1 MINIYEIYKTHMIKF
16 ISFLIIITN
25 CIFFT
30 NTQAQTTLKHLNG
43 NPIYANKL
51 GTPLNHYWSE
61 CVSAGRANEGL
72 RASWLE
78 QLNTVHKACGFK
90 YVRFHG
96 IFHDDM
102 FVYTLNEDGTVNYNW
117 QYIDDV
123 FDRLLAMGVKPFV
136 EFSFFP
142 KAMSPEATVFWW
154 GAHGKPPENYDAWKG
169 LVDAFVKH
177 CQQRYGNK
185 EVQSWYFEV
194 WNEPNLQGFWK
205 GTMQQYFELYKAT
218 ATTIKKIDPLLRVGG
233 PATSS
238 YHPAEG
244 VYDSLKNAIKN
255 ISAADF
261 KDIQCEGPWIA
272 DFLKFC
278 EKENLPVDF
287 VSSHPYPTTYPF
299 GDGGGQFEMS
309 RPVNSLRMDLTWLN
323 RTIKNSKFKNAEIH
337 LTEWSSS
344 PSNRDHT
351 HDYLQAATYIVK
363 ANIESIGLANSL
375 SYWIFT
381 DIEEEREASASV
393 FHGGW
398 GLVNFQ
404 GIAKPAFHAYRFLN
418 ALGNLT
424 LLNEDGFI
432 LTKKTTNNF
441 ISGIFYNYPSEVIEA
456 APISIG
462 SRDKAEKT
470 LNTGSPQKIN
480 LYLSGLKPGS
490 KFEVEIVDKEN
501 AFSLKSWQQMGSPEP
516 PTREQT
522 IKLKELGLKTKKIN
536 LIADN
541 KGQLKWKYSLGPW
554 AIALLK
560 QIK

>member
-1 MINIYEIYKTHMIKF
+1 MFRFIKLL
-16 ISFLIIITN
+16 LIIITN
-25 CIFFT
+25 CLLFSNANAQPSLKYLNGKPINT
-30 NTQAQTTLKHLNG
+30 NTT
-43 NPIYANKL
+43 
-51 GTPLNHYWSE
+51 GTPIEHYWSK
-61 CVSAGRANEGL
+61 CVSAGRANEAL

-78 QLNTVHKACGFK
+78 QLDMVHKADGFK

-102 FVYTLNEDGTVNYNW
+102 FAYTLNEDGTINYNW

-123 FDRLLAMGVKPFV
+123 FDRLLDIGVKPFV

-142 KAMSPEATVFWW
+142 KAMSPDATCFWW
-154 GAHGKPPENYDAWKG
+154 GGHGKPPANFNAWKG

-177 CQQRYGNK
+177 SLQRYGKK
-185 EVQSWYFEV
+185 ELHTWYFEV
-194 WNEPNLQGFWK
+194 WNEPNLSGFWK
-205 GTMQQYFELYKAT
+205 GTMEQYFDLYKET
-218 ATTIKKIDPLLRVGG
+218 ALTIKAIDPLLKVGG

-244 VYDSLKNAIKN
+244 VYDSLKRAIKN

-261 KDIQCEGPWIA
+261 INIQCEGPWIA

-309 RPVNSLRMDLTWLN
+309 RPVNSLHMDLTWLN
-323 RTIKNSKFKNAEIH
+323 KTIKNSKYKNAEIH

-344 PSNRDHT
+344 PSNRDNT

-363 ANIESIGLANSL
+363 ANIECMGLANSL

-418 ALGNLT
+418 ALGNVMVFK
-424 LLNEDGFI
+424 EDGFM
-432 LTKKTTNNF
+432 LTKHTATNF
-441 ISGIFYNYPSEVIEA
+441 VTGIFYNYPAEVIEA

-470 LNTGSPQKIN
+470 LNTGNPQKIN
-480 LYLSGLKPGS
+480 LRLTNLQPAS
-490 KFEVEIVDKEN
+490 KFEVEIVDKQN
-501 AFSLKSWQQMGSPEP
+501 AFSLKSWQEMGSPEP

-522 IKLKELGLKTKKIN
+522 KKLKELGLKTKKIRLVADSKGE
-536 LIADN
+536 LI
-541 KGQLKWKYSLGPW
+541 WKYSLDAW
-554 AIALLK
+554 AIAILK

>member
-1 MINIYEIYKTHMIKF
+1 MLTSIKVV
-16 ISFLIIITN
+16 LIIVIN
-25 CIFFT
+25 CLFFL
-30 NTQAQTTLKHLNG
+30 NTTQGQTAIKHLDGSQINT
-43 NPIYANKL
+43 NKS
-51 GTPLNHYWSE
+51 GTLFEHYWSK

-78 QLNTVHKACGFK
+78 QLNMVHKACGFK

-102 FVYTLNEDGTVNYNW
+102 FVYTTNDDGSINYNW

-123 FDRLLAMGVKPFV
+123 FDRLLSIGVKPFV
-136 EFSFFP
+136 ELSFFP
-142 KAMSPEATVFWW
+142 KAISSDATCFWW
-154 GAHGKPPENYDAWKG
+154 GGHGKPPVNFDAWKG

-177 CQQRYGNK
+177 CSQRYGSK
-185 EVQSWYFEV
+185 EIHNWYFEV
-194 WNEPNLQGFWK
+194 WNEPNLEGFWN
-205 GTMQQYFELYKAT
+205 GTKEQYFQLYQITANIIKA
-218 ATTIKKIDPLLRVGG
+218 IDPLLKVGG

-244 VYDSLKNAIKN
+244 VYDSLKRTIKN

-261 KDIQCEGPWIA
+261 IDIQCEGPWIK

-278 EKENLPVDF
+278 EKENLQVDF

-309 RPVNSLRMDLTWLN
+309 RPVNSLHKDLTWLN
-323 RTIKNSKFKNAEIH
+323 ATIKSSKYKNAEIQ

-363 ANIESIGLANSL
+363 ANIECMGLANSL

-418 ALGNLT
+418 ALGNEIILK
-424 LLNEDGFI
+424 EDGFM
-432 LTKKTTNNF
+432 LTKHNANNF
-441 ISGIFYNYPSEVIEA
+441 LTGIFYNYPAEVIEA

-470 LNTGSPQKIN
+470 LNTGNPQIIN
-480 LYLSGLKPGS
+480 LRLTNLKPGS
-490 KFEVEIVDKEN
+490 KFEIEIVDKEN

-516 PTREQT
+516 PSREQT
-522 IKLKELGLKTKKIN
+522 KQLKELGLRTKKIMLVAN
-536 LIADN
+536 N
-541 KGQLKWKYSLGPW
+541 KGELAWNYSLGPW

-560 QIK
+560 QVK

>member
-1 MINIYEIYKTHMIKF
+1 MKKNSFNIGVALLLLTLSVSAQPVLNHLNAKAINIGLQGK
-16 ISFLIIITN
+16 
-25 CIFFT
+25 
-30 NTQAQTTLKHLNG
+30 
-43 NPIYANKL
+43 
-51 GTPLNHYWSE
+51 PLEHYWSK

-72 RASWLE
+72 RASWQE
-78 QLNTVHKACGFK
+78 QLEMVHNACGFE

-96 IFHDDM
+96 LFHDDM
-102 FVYTLNEDGTVNYNW
+102 FVFNYDKDSNVVYNW

-123 FDRLLAMGVKPFV
+123 YDRMLDIGVRPFV

-142 KAMSPEATVFWW
+142 KAMSPEATCFWW
-154 GAHGKPPENYDAWKG
+154 GGHGTPPADYNNWQKMVE
-169 LVDAFVKH
+169 AFLKH
-177 CQQRYGNK
+177 CIQRYGIE
-185 EVQSWYFEV
+185 EVRKWYFEV
-194 WNEPNLQGFWK
+194 WNEPNLNGFWN
-205 GTMQQYFELYKAT
+205 GTKEQYFQLYKVT
-218 ATTIKKIDPLLRVGG
+218 ATTVKSVDNQFRVGG

-244 VYDSLKNAIKN
+244 VYDSLHKAIKD
-255 ISAADF
+255 IKPSDF
-261 KDIQCEGPWIA
+261 ETVQCYGPWIQ
-272 DFLKFC
+272 DFLSYC

-299 GDGGGQFEMS
+299 GNGGGQFEMS
-309 RPVNSLRMDLTWLN
+309 RPVNSLMMDLTWLN
-323 RTIKNSKFKNAEIH
+323 ATIKNSKYKNAEIQ

-363 ANIESIGLANSL
+363 ANLECMGMANSL

-381 DIEEEREASASV
+381 DIEEEGGAGSSV

-404 GIAKPAFHAYRFLN
+404 GVAKPAFHAYRFLN
-418 ALGNLT
+418 DLGDESIFKEEGIIIT
-424 LLNEDGFI
+424 KHTKTGFVTG
-432 LTKKTTNNF
+432 LV
-441 ISGIFYNYPSEVIEA
+441 YNYPAEVIEA

-470 LNTGSPQKIN
+470 LNTGSAEQIKLN
-480 LYLSGLKPGS
+480 LTGLKPNS
-490 KFEVEIVDKEN
+490 KFEIEIVDKDN
-501 AFSLKSWQQMGSPEP
+501 AFALKSWQAMGSPEP

-522 IKLKELGLKTKKIN
+522 KELKVMGLKTLKFN
-536 LIADN
+536 VEAN
-541 KGQLKWKYSLGPW
+541 SKGELKWNYSLKPW
-554 AIALLK
+554 AIALIR

>member
-1 MINIYEIYKTHMIKF
+1 MLRLFKP
-16 ISFLIIITN
+16 FLSITMS

-30 NTQAQTTLKHLNG
+30 TTQAQTSLNHLNG
-43 NPIYANKL
+43 SLIETNIT
-51 GTPLNHYWSE
+51 GTPLEHYWSK
-61 CVSAGRANEGL
+61 CISAGRANEGL
-72 RASWLE
+72 RASWQE
-78 QLNTVHKACGFK
+78 QLRMVHKACGFK

-102 FVYTLNEDGTVNYNW
+102 FAYSVNEDGTVNYNW

-123 FDRLLAMGVKPFV
+123 FDRILDIGVKPFV

-142 KAMSPEATVFWW
+142 KAMSPDATCFWW
-154 GAHGKPPENYDAWKG
+154 GGHGKPPADYNEWKG

-177 CQQRYGNK
+177 CLERYGAK
-185 EVQSWYFEV
+185 ELHQWYFEV
-194 WNEPNLQGFWK
+194 WNEPNLSGFWR
-205 GTMQQYFELYKAT
+205 GTMEQYFQLYKVT
-218 ATTIKKIDPLLRVGG
+218 ATTIKTIDSLLKVGG

-244 VYDSLKNAIKN
+244 VYDSLKRAIKN
-255 ISAADF
+255 ISASDF
-261 KDIQCEGPWIA
+261 QNIQCQGPWIE
-272 DFLKFC
+272 DFLKYC

-309 RPVNSLRMDLTWLN
+309 RPFNSLHKDLTWLN
-323 RTIKNSKFKNAEIH
+323 KTIKNSKYPNAEIQ

-344 PSNRDHT
+344 PSNRDNT
-351 HDYLQAATYIVK
+351 HDYLQAATYIVR
-363 ANIESIGLANSL
+363 ANIDCIGLANSL

-381 DIEEEREASASV
+381 DIEEEREASASI

-404 GIAKPAFHAYRFLN
+404 GIAKPSFHAYRFLN
-418 ALGNLT
+418 ALGNVMLFK
-424 LLNEDGFI
+424 EDGFMI
-432 LTKKTTNNF
+432 TKHSSNNL
-441 ISGIFYNYPSEVIEA
+441 ITGIFYNYPAEVIEA

-470 LNTGSPQKIN
+470 LNTGNPQEIN
-480 LYLSGLKPGS
+480 LYLSNLKPGS
-490 KFEVEIVDKEN
+490 KYVVEIVDKQN
-501 AFSLKSWQQMGSPEP
+501 AFSLKNWQLMGSPEP

-522 IKLKELGLKTKKIN
+522 KKLKALGLKTKKIMLSAN
-536 LIADN
+536 S
-541 KGQLKWKYSLGPW
+541 KGELTWKYSLGPW

-560 QIK
+560 QEK

>member
-1 MINIYEIYKTHMIKF
+1 MLRYVNLL
-16 ISFLIIITN
+16 LIIIIN
-25 CIFFT
+25 CLFFI
-30 NTQAQTTLKHLNG
+30 NAQGQTDLKYLNG
-43 NPIYANKL
+43 NPINTNKT
-51 GTPLNHYWSE
+51 GSPIQHYWSE

-78 QLNTVHKACGFK
+78 QLDMVHKAAGFK

-102 FVYTLNEDGTVNYNW
+102 FVYTVNEDGTVNYNW

-123 FDRLLAMGVKPFV
+123 FDRLLATGVKPFV
-136 EFSFFP
+136 ELGFFP
-142 KAMSPEATVFWW
+142 KAISPDATVFWW
-154 GAHGKPPENYDAWKG
+154 GGHGRPPANYKAWKG

-177 CQQRYGNK
+177 CLQRYGKK
-185 EVQSWYFEV
+185 ELHSWYFEV
-194 WNEPNLQGFWK
+194 WNEPNLSGFWK
-205 GTMQQYFELYKAT
+205 GTMEQYFELYKET
-218 ATTIKKIDPLLRVGG
+218 AITIKAIDPLLKVGG

-244 VYDSLKNAIKN
+244 VYDSLRKAIKN

-261 KDIQCEGPWIA
+261 KNIQCEGPWIKE
-272 DFLKFC
+272 FLKFC

-309 RPVNSLRMDLTWLN
+309 RPVNSLHMDLTWLN
-323 RTIKNSKFKNAEIH
+323 KTIKNSIYKNAEIH

-363 ANIESIGLANSL
+363 ANIECMGLANSL

-418 ALGNLT
+418 ALGNVMVLK
-424 LLNEDGFI
+424 EDGFM
-432 LTKKTTNNF
+432 LTKHTGTNF
-441 ISGIFYNYPSEVIEA
+441 LAGIFYNYPAEVIEA

-470 LNTGSPQKIN
+470 LHTGKPQEIN
-480 LYLSGLKPGS
+480 LNLSNVKPGS
-490 KFEVEIVDKEN
+490 KFEVEIVDKKN

-516 PTREQT
+516 PTPEQT
-522 IKLKELGLKTKKIN
+522 KKLKELGLKTKKISLTAN
-536 LIADN
+536 T
-541 KGQLKWKYSLGPW
+541 KGQLSWKYSLDPW

>member
-1 MINIYEIYKTHMIKF
+1 MIKF

-78 QLNTVHKACGFK
+78 QLNMVHKACGFK

-261 KDIQCEGPWIA
+261 KEIQCEGPWIA
-272 DFLKFC
+272 DFLKYC

>member
-1 MINIYEIYKTHMIKF
+1 MLKYFKV
-16 ISFLIIITN
+16 LLLVVTN
-25 CIFFT
+25 CLFFE
-30 NTQAQTTLKHLNG
+30 NTQGQTTLNYQNG
-43 NPIYANKL
+43 YPISTNKT
-51 GTPLNHYWSE
+51 GIPLEHYWSK
-61 CVSAGRANEGL
+61 CVSAGRANEAL

-78 QLNTVHKACGFK
+78 QLDMVHKACGFK
-90 YVRFHG
+90 NVRFHG

-102 FVYTLNEDGTVNYNW
+102 FVYTVNDDGTINYNW

-123 FDRLLAMGVKPFV
+123 FDRLLNIGVKPFV
-136 EFSFFP
+136 ELGFFP
-142 KAMSPEATVFWW
+142 KAISPDATVFWW
-154 GAHGKPPENYDAWKG
+154 GGHGRPPANYKAWNG

-177 CQQRYGNK
+177 CLQRYGK
-185 EVQSWYFEV
+185 EEVHQWYFEV
-194 WNEPNLQGFWK
+194 WNEPNLSGFWK
-205 GTMQQYFELYKAT
+205 GTKEQYFELYKET
-218 ATTIKKIDPLLRVGG
+218 AITIKAIAPLLKVGG
-233 PATSS
+233 PSTSS

-244 VYDSLKNAIKN
+244 VYDSLKLAIKN

-261 KDIQCEGPWIA
+261 KNIQCEGPWIE
-272 DFLKFC
+272 DFLKYC
-278 EKENLPVDF
+278 EQENLPVDF

-309 RPVNSLRMDLTWLN
+309 RPVNSLYMDLTWLN
-323 RTIKNSKFKNAEIH
+323 KTIKKSKYKNSEIQ

-363 ANIESIGLANSL
+363 ANIECIGLANSL

-381 DIEEEREASASV
+381 DIEEEREASASI

-418 ALGNLT
+418 ALGNVRLFK
-424 LLNEDGFI
+424 EDGFM
-432 LTKKTTNNF
+432 LTKHTSTNF
-441 ISGIFYNYPSEVIEA
+441 LTGIFYNYPEEVIEA

-470 LNTGSPQKIN
+470 LNTGMPQEIN
-480 LYLSGLKPGS
+480 LKLTNIKPGS
-490 KFEVEIVDKEN
+490 RFEVEIVDKEN

-522 IKLKELGLKTKKIN
+522 EKLKELGLNTKKIS
-536 LIADN
+536 LAPN
-541 KGQLKWKYSLGPW
+541 KKGELNWKYSLGPW
-554 AIALLK
+554 AIAILK

>member
-1 MINIYEIYKTHMIKF
+1 MNMLKEFTSITIILSVLTLH
-16 ISFLIIITN
+16 SFSQPLE
-25 CIFFT
+25 
-30 NTQAQTTLKHLNG
+30 KHLTG
-43 NPIYANKL
+43 KQISAQMQ
-51 GTPLNHYWSE
+51 GTPLTHYWSK

-78 QLNTVHKACGFK
+78 QLDMVHKSCGFE

-96 IFHDDM
+96 LFHDDM
-102 FVYTLNEDGTVNYNW
+102 FAYTEDKDGNPIYNW
-117 QYIDDV
+117 QYIDDL
-123 FDRLLAMGVKPFV
+123 FDRLLDMGVRPFV

-142 KAMSPEATVFWW
+142 KAISPEATVFWW
-154 GAHGKPPENYDAWKG
+154 GGRGNPPSDFDTWKG
-169 LVDAFVKH
+169 LVDAFMKH
-177 CQQRYGNK
+177 CIARYGK
-185 EVQSWYFEV
+185 EELYKWYFEV
-194 WNEPNLQGFWK
+194 WNEPNLKGFWG
-205 GTMQQYFELYKAT
+205 GTMEQYFELYKVT
-218 ATTIKKIDPLLRVGG
+218 ATTVKNNDPLFKVGG

-244 VYDSLKNAIKN
+244 VYDSLHKAIKN

-261 KDIQCEGPWIA
+261 ENIQCKGPWIEE
-272 DFLKFC
+272 FLSYC

-309 RPVNSLRMDLTWLN
+309 RPVNSLKMDLTWLN
-323 RTIKNSKFKNAEIH
+323 KVIRASKFKNAEIH

-351 HDYLQAATYIVK
+351 HDYLQAATYILR
-363 ANIESIGLANSL
+363 ANIENIGMANSL

-381 DIEEEREASASV
+381 DIEEESFASPSI

-418 ALGNLT
+418 ELGSESLFVEN
-424 LLNEDGFI
+424 GFI
-432 LTKKTTNNF
+432 LTKHSASKLLT
-441 ISGIFYNYPSEVIEA
+441 GVMYNYPKEVIEA

-470 LNTGSPQKIN
+470 LQTGSPQNIN
-480 LYLSGLKPGS
+480 LKLTGLKAGS
-490 KFEVEIVDKEN
+490 KFEIEIVDKDN
-501 AFSLKSWQQMGSPEP
+501 AFALKSWQKMGSPEP

-522 IKLKELGLKTKKIN
+522 KELIDLGLKTRKIYIDAN
-536 LIADN
+536 A
-541 KGQLKWKYSLGPW
+541 KGELNWKYSLDAW
-554 AIALLK
+554 AIALIKQLK
-560 QIK
+560 

>member
-1 MINIYEIYKTHMIKF
+1 MIKF

-78 QLNTVHKACGFK
+78 QLNMVHKACGFK